1 MCADTMSMIESLP
14 AFYAAEADASESE
27 PLILANV
34 DDSSSLTLEAKFVAA
49 LRLGL
54 KRKREATD
62 LGEVRSSCPNATRHA
77 CRLSGPSLDACA
89 CDRSTMRKSSR
100 RRPPSRGASARCR
113 TSMRA
118 RATRSRSPSLPRCS
132 ASSSSARRMPTW
144 PRCVRAK
151 RVFSPRACSAQDSR
165 GEAAA
170 HP

>member
-62 LGEVRSSCPNATRHA
+62 LGEVRSSCPNATRDLLPTLQDEECDTA
-77 CRLSGPSLDACA
+77 AGWGAGSADSPPGQSGA
-89 CDRSTMRKSSR
+89 SSHRALR
-100 RRPPSRGASARCR
+100 RRS
-113 TSMRA
+113 
-118 RATRSRSPSLPRCS
+118 
-132 ASSSSARRMPTW
+132 
-144 PRCVRAK
+144 V
-151 RVFSPRACSAQDSR
+151 
-165 GEAAA
+165 
-170 HP
+170 